1 MKINDLLN
9 AQTPK
14 AGEGRPLNETQGTG
28 NRAGRSE
35 APEAA
40 AGDKVSITHTAQ
52 QLNELH
58 EALAK
63 APVVDG
69 QRVAQVRAAIEEGRY
84 EIDPVRIA
92 EKLMRFEEQL

>member
-9 AQTPK
+9 TQTPK
-14 AGEGRPLNETQGTG
+14 AGDGRAPGEVQG
-28 NRAGRSE
+28 AGRQAGRGE
-35 APEAA
+35 APGAA
-40 AGDKVSITHTAQ
+40 AGDKVSITQTAQ

-58 EALAK
+58 DVLAK

-69 QRVAQVRAAIEEGRY
+69 QRVEQVRAAIEEGRY